1 MAGEEVPAVTVM
13 SLVKSQYIVDPND
26 KYHTCKTDHC
36 AVIYYSNEKSYL
48 AEQIKVPV
56 WYKSDSKLKIL
67 CYCSHV
73 TTDDIENAVA
83 TLETKNVKEIIKAT
97 GAMQN
102 CDCIHKNPTG
112 KCCLKEITQFIET
125 L

>member
-1 MAGEEVPAVTVM
+1 MPNATVE
-13 SLVKSQYIVDPND
+13 SLVKKEYVVTPDEDYYICRTSD
-26 KYHTCKTDHC
+26 CS
-36 AVIYYSNEKSYL
+36 VIFYSNTKEYL
-48 AEQIKVPV
+48 ADQVSVPV
-56 WYKSDSKLKIL
+56 WYKTYSKEKIL

-73 TTDDIENAVA
+73 TQNDIRRAV
-83 TLETKNVKEIIKAT
+83 TKMQTKNVKQIIKET

-112 KCCLKEITQFIET
+112 KCCLSEITNFIDT